1 MGSLQGPVISPTV
14 QAKRAG
20 LYTVPTLGT
29 FERARL
35 LRNELWGFKGIGGKI
50 TKAGFPSRQL
60 NVRKCKTIQC
70 TFSSSSNG
78 NGSMAENF
86 NENDEDYVNSSV
98 LEAGMLNPV
107 AIFPFVIL

>member
-1 MGSLQGPVISPTV
+1 MGSLQGPVICPTV
-14 QAKRAG
+14 RAKQAG
-20 LYTVPTLGT
+20 LYTVPVIGPCAK
-29 FERARL
+29 ARL

-50 TKAGFPSRQL
+50 TKADFPSRQL

-86 NENDEDYVNSSV
+86 NDEDYVNSSV
-98 LEAGMLNPV
+98 LEAGML
-107 AIFPFVIL
+107 IQ